1 VRLRAR
7 LIVII
12 SLPAVLA
19 VSVHGI
25 LRVRQEEAQVRRE
38 ERESLGLTAATAQI
52 SVENALRDP
61 HLTDVHTVLA
71 AIVKE
76 RASVDRIRLFDRDLR
91 LAVASDPSARD
102 EPVPTE
108 TLRRVMTTGIGEGDY
123 ERHGTR
129 SVLSY
134 VVPLRDRSGAIEGTL
149 EIVQLARATD
159 RRIREAIVDILVRL
173 GLLCALIIVP
183 TALALQ
189 RQVIRPLSRLTG
201 GIRALGRGR
210 SGPPVPVERRDEL
223 GEVAQA
229 FNDLAQRLVA
239 ETERA
244 LDLENRLRRAATVA
258 VAGKLAASL
267 AHEVGTPLNIIS
279 GRAEYMLKSLPQGDP
294 RRDDLEGIVV
304 QIERI
309 SRIITSLLDS
319 VRPQGPK
326 LEPTEPAA
334 LVDQLFPLLRH
345 AARQRE
351 VTLVRDVPAEL
362 PPIQADPAQLQ
373 QVLIN
378 LVVNALDATPAG
390 GRITISASAADR
402 GDARGVV
409 MRVADTGC
417 GIPPA
422 LLPRV
427 FDAFLTTKPP
437 GGGTGLGLAIC
448 RDIVRAHGGEISA
461 ESRVGEGSTFTVWL
475 PLVPAPHD

>member
-1 VRLRAR
+1 
-7 LIVII
+7 
-12 SLPAVLA
+12 
-19 VSVHGI
+19 
-25 LRVRQEEAQVRRE
+25 
-38 ERESLGLTAATAQI
+38 
-52 SVENALRDP
+52 
-61 HLTDVHTVLA
+61 
-71 AIVKE
+71 
-76 RASVDRIRLFDRDLR
+76 
-91 LAVASDPSARD
+91 
-102 EPVPTE
+102 
-108 TLRRVMTTGIGEGDY
+108 
-123 ERHGTR
+123 
-129 SVLSY
+129 
-134 VVPLRDRSGAIEGTL
+134 
-149 EIVQLARATD
+149 
-159 RRIREAIVDILVRL
+159 
-173 GLLCALIIVP
+173 
-183 TALALQ
+183 
-189 RQVIRPLSRLTG
+189 
-201 GIRALGRGR
+201 
-210 SGPPVPVERRDEL
+210 VPVERRDEL

-448 RDIVRAHGGEISA
+448 RDIVRAHGGDIEV
-461 ESRVGEGSTFTVWL
+461 ESPPDAGTTFTVWL
-475 PLVPAPHD
+475 PAAGDAGA